1 MSKCRV
7 CFSSSGERPKC
18 FQTAPRWCW
27 SSCLGGRLHWVVRV
41 WTHSPLP
48 CLGMQPSLYGLALGL
63 RGLPDLFLKSS
74 SWLWPSCSAS
84 GAGDCWPHRLVSQKS
99 QHAFPGKV
107 RPARVRRPLNASAP
121 WSYHTS
127 SPHLSG
133 KPFPLWIFTLMHKWS
148 PLGQFL
154 IPPKVIGLNEVRA
167 GQLYSLRGWPSPRLM
182 PQTELILFLVFTGC
196 IYCWPLGCWCLPCP
210 VWGFLCGS

>member
-1 MSKCRV
+1 M
-7 CFSSSGERPKC
+7 
-18 FQTAPRWCW
+18 
-27 SSCLGGRLHWVVRV
+27 
-41 WTHSPLP
+41 
-48 CLGMQPSLYGLALGL
+48 
-63 RGLPDLFLKSS
+63 
-74 SWLWPSCSAS
+74 
-84 GAGDCWPHRLVSQKS
+84 SQKS

-107 RPARVRRPLNASAP
+107 RAARVRIPLNASPP

-182 PQTELILFLVFTGC
+182 PQTELILFLVLRGAFIVGLWVAGVSRAQGGGFYVDPRFDC
-196 IYCWPLGCWCLPCP
+196 PLERFC
-210 VWGFLCGS
+210 F